1 MITSK
6 GELMKKRYILGVV
19 VGIITILFFTSILYS
34 LDKDETKR
42 NSMIPRI
49 GQKMWTYNM
58 NKYEWRK
65 HSEHDSD
72 TSKEEIVLQVRI
84 PEGKGDFDGYYL
96 LTDNAQVPKENVWIG
111 EASQEFLRGKNLF
124 SYFPRHYEYYEVI
137 FNGVKFVPR
146 KLQDN
151 EISTLFNGY
160 KIIKVSELVKGTL
173 EIPYSK
179 KENKFVLINDIG
191 ENFYKYY
198 IIPNDSKK
206 LQLGEFSNLFTVT
219 DKVDIKIQR
228 LEGCTKAYPC
238 YEISIK

>member
-1 MITSK
+1 
-6 GELMKKRYILGVV
+6 MKKRYILGVV
-19 VGIITILFFTSILYS
+19 VGIITILFFTSVLFS
-34 LDKDETKR
+34 SDKDETKR

-49 GQKMWTYNM
+49 GQKIWTYNM

-65 HSEHDSD
+65 YSENDSD

-84 PEGKGDFDGYYL
+84 PEGKGDYDGYYL

-111 EASQEFLRGKNLF
+111 EASQEFLRGKKLF

-151 EISTLFNGY
+151 EITTLFKGH

-179 KENKFVLINDIG
+179 KENQFVLINDIG
-191 ENFYKYY
+191 DDFYKYY
-198 IIPNDSKK
+198 IIPNDSQK

-228 LEGCTKAYPC
+228 LEGCSKAYPC

>member
-1 MITSK
+1 
-6 GELMKKRYILGVV
+6 MKKRYIFGAFVGV
-19 VGIITILFFTSILYS
+19 ILILFFVSILYS
-34 LDKDETKR
+34 LDKNEAQR
-42 NSMIPRI
+42 NAMIPRI
-49 GQKMWTYNM
+49 GQKLWTYNM

-65 HSEHDSD
+65 YSENDSE

-111 EASQEFLRGKNLF
+111 EASQEFLREKKLY

-146 KLQDN
+146 KLQDD
-151 EISTLFNGY
+151 EITTLFKGH
-160 KIIKVSELVKGTL
+160 KLIKVSELVKGTL
-173 EIPYSK
+173 EIPFSK
-179 KENKFVLINDIG
+179 KENKYVLINDIG
-191 ENFYKYY
+191 DDFYKYY
-198 IIPNDSKK
+198 IVPNDSKK
-206 LQLGEFSNLFTVT
+206 LQIGEFSNLFTVS

-238 YEISIK
+238 YEIKVK

>member
-1 MITSK
+1 
-6 GELMKKRYILGVV
+6 MKKRYIFGAFVGV
-19 VGIITILFFTSILYS
+19 ILILFFVSILYS
-34 LDKDETKR
+34 LDKNEAQR
-42 NSMIPRI
+42 NAMIPRI
-49 GQKMWTYNM
+49 GQKLWTYNM

-65 HSEHDSD
+65 YSENDSE

-111 EASQEFLRGKNLF
+111 EASQEFLREKKLY

-146 KLQDN
+146 KLQDD
-151 EISTLFNGY
+151 EITTLFKGH
-160 KIIKVSELVKGTL
+160 KLIKVSELVKGTL
-173 EIPYSK
+173 EIPFSK
-179 KENKFVLINDIG
+179 KENKYILINDIG
-191 ENFYKYY
+191 DDFYKYY
-198 IIPNDSKK
+198 IVPNDSKK
-206 LQLGEFSNLFTVT
+206 LQIGEFSNLFTVS

-238 YEISIK
+238 YEIKVK

>member
-1 MITSK
+1 
-6 GELMKKRYILGVV
+6 MKKRYIFGAFVGV
-19 VGIITILFFTSILYS
+19 ILILFFVSILYS
-34 LDKDETKR
+34 LDKNEAQR
-42 NSMIPRI
+42 NAMIPRI
-49 GQKMWTYNM
+49 GQKLWTYNM

-65 HSEHDSD
+65 YSENDSE

-111 EASQEFLRGKNLF
+111 EASQEFLREKKLY

-151 EISTLFNGY
+151 EITTLFKGH
-160 KIIKVSELVKGTL
+160 KLIKVSELVKSTL
-173 EIPYSK
+173 EIPFSK
-179 KENKFVLINDIG
+179 KENKYVLINDIG
-191 ENFYKYY
+191 DDFYKYY
-198 IIPNDSKK
+198 IVPNDSKK
-206 LQLGEFSNLFTVT
+206 LQIGEFSNLFTVS

-238 YEISIK
+238 YEIKVK

>member
-1 MITSK
+1 
-6 GELMKKRYILGVV
+6 MKKRYIFGAFVGV
-19 VGIITILFFTSILYS
+19 ILILFFVSILYS
-34 LDKDETKR
+34 LDKNEAQR
-42 NSMIPRI
+42 NAMIPRI
-49 GQKMWTYNM
+49 GQKLWTYNM

-65 HSEHDSD
+65 YSENDSE

-111 EASQEFLRGKNLF
+111 EASQEFLREKKLY

-146 KLQDN
+146 KLQDD
-151 EISTLFNGY
+151 EITTLFKGH
-160 KIIKVSELVKGTL
+160 KLIKVSELVKGTL
-173 EIPYSK
+173 EITFSK
-179 KENKFVLINDIG
+179 KENKYVLINDIG
-191 ENFYKYY
+191 DDFYKYY
-198 IIPNDSKK
+198 IVPNDSKK
-206 LQLGEFSNLFTVT
+206 LQIGEFSNLFTVS

-238 YEISIK
+238 YEIKVK

>member
-19 VGIITILFFTSILYS
+19 VGIITILFFASVLYS

-42 NSMIPRI
+42 NSTIPRI

-151 EISTLFNGY
+151 EISTLFKGY

>member
-1 MITSK
+1 
-6 GELMKKRYILGVV
+6 MKKRYILGVV
-19 VGIITILFFTSILYS
+19 VGIITILFFTSVLFS
-34 LDKDETKR
+34 SDKDETKR
-42 NSMIPRI
+42 NTMIPRI
-49 GQKMWTYNM
+49 GQKIWTYNM

-65 HSEHDSD
+65 YSENDSD

-84 PEGKGDFDGYYL
+84 PEGKGDYDGYYL

-111 EASQEFLRGKNLF
+111 EASQEFLKGKKLF

-151 EISTLFNGY
+151 EITTLFKGY

-179 KENKFVLINDIG
+179 KENRFVLINDIG
-191 ENFYKYY
+191 DDFYKYY
-198 IIPNDSKK
+198 IIPNDSQK

-228 LEGCTKAYPC
+228 LEGCSKAYPC
-238 YEISIK
+238 FEISIK

>member
-1 MITSK
+1 
-6 GELMKKRYILGVV
+6 MKKRYIFGTF
-19 VGIITILFFTSILYS
+19 VGIILILFFASILFG
-34 LDKDETKR
+34 LDKNEAKR
-42 NSMIPRI
+42 NELIPRI
-49 GQKMWTYNM
+49 GQKLWTYNM

-65 HSEHDSD
+65 YSEKDSD

-84 PEGKGDFDGYYL
+84 PEGKGEYDGYYL

-137 FNGVKFVPR
+137 FNGVKFVPK
-146 KLQDN
+146 KLQDE
-151 EISTLFNGY
+151 EIKSLFKGY
-160 KIIKVSELVKGTL
+160 KLIKVSELTKGVL

-179 KENKFVLINDIG
+179 KENQFILINDIG
-191 ENFYKYY
+191 EDFYKYY
-198 IIPNDSKK
+198 IVPNDSKK
-206 LQLGEFSNLFTVT
+206 LQIGEFSNQFTVM

-238 YEISIK
+238 YDISIK

>member
-1 MITSK
+1 
-6 GELMKKRYILGVV
+6 MKKRYILGVV
-19 VGIITILFFTSILYS
+19 VGIITILFFTSVLFS
-34 LDKDETKR
+34 SDKDETKR

-49 GQKMWTYNM
+49 GQKIWTYNM

-65 HSEHDSD
+65 YSENDSD

-84 PEGKGDFDGYYL
+84 PEGKGDYDGYYL

-111 EASQEFLRGKNLF
+111 EASQEFLKGKKLF

-151 EISTLFNGY
+151 EITTLFKGY

-179 KENKFVLINDIG
+179 KENQFVLINDIG
-191 ENFYKYY
+191 DDFYKYY
-198 IIPNDSKK
+198 IIPNDSQK

-228 LEGCTKAYPC
+228 LEGCSKAYPC
-238 YEISIK
+238 FEISIK